1 VRAVAPVLPVVRF
14 PLAGPPPPE
23 AKRPAHAPAIS
34 THSRKAT
41 TLSPLY
47 DEAAD
52 QYKRILAMDEN
63 NVNAYVW
70 LIDTL
75 AFQGKETEA
84 FEWFIRSLNSRRT
97 DEKIIRAYESA
108 FQTRGWDEVLREQ
121 AKRFEETDEVYFR
134 GAGIQAQIGN
144 KDEAFEY
151 LEKSFQRRELWMYY
165 LRVHPLVDSLRDDPR
180 FADLLARVES
190 R

>member
-1 VRAVAPVLPVVRF
+1 
-14 PLAGPPPPE
+14 
-23 AKRPAHAPAIS
+23 
-34 THSRKAT
+34 
-41 TLSPLY
+41 
-47 DEAAD
+47 
-52 QYKRILAMDEN
+52 MDEN

-134 GAGIQAQIGN
+134 GAGIHAQIEQQGRSVRIPG
-144 KDEAFEY
+144 KILPTPRA
-151 LEKSFQRRELWMYY
+151 
-165 LRVHPLVDSLRDDPR
+165 VDVLSASPPPCR
-180 FADLLARVES
+180 
-190 R
+190 